1 MLLDLKLAVRQLL
14 KNPAFSAVTLLTL
27 ALCIGANTAIFSMVN
42 ALLLRPLPFPE
53 PTRIVE
59 IYNTFHKAGLDK
71 MPSNLVQYD
80 DYKHHA
86 ASFDSVGLLGLTT
99 AMVGEEGRA
108 ERVNGA
114 YGTAEMF
121 DILGL
126 KPVIGQVFTLRNSQV
141 GEEHVVVITESYWR
155 SQYHADPA
163 VLGAAIR
170 MDGETYHIIGVVPDA
185 LDAFDARMRFFR
197 PMSWKA
203 DALNPQGRF
212 ACYVPLFAHLKP
224 GVSAG
229 QALGEALA
237 IEKLYYDAAVP
248 GFKQF
253 LDRAGHRIAV
263 GLVQAEKVQP
273 IRSSL
278 VLLEGGAVFVLL
290 IGCVNIANLLLTR
303 ANGRQGELAVR
314 TALGASRWAIAR
326 QLLTESLVLTL
337 TGAVLGVALAW
348 TGIRVI
354 NRFSEKLLPNML
366 PFAVDGR
373 VLAFALALSV
383 VVGLLIGVLP
393 VIHTLRSDL
402 MALIHRS
409 SRSVSGSR
417 GVRALSSVLVTGQVA
432 VALVL
437 LVGAGL
443 LIHSFANA
451 LSVKPGFDP
460 ANVVTGHIAVPK
472 AYQTPDAGAD
482 LQRRIVAGMRQIP
495 DVDSVALATGVP
507 FQGGLGINALT
518 LKENTLASDSSQPGA
533 FQVGASVGYFQ
544 ALRIP
549 LLEGRFFDDRDPGAS
564 PATYVVD
571 ENFEKKYFPGAS
583 AVGKHFTFG
592 QIPKTAAE
600 WPVIIGVVRNVPHN
614 GVEDRSNQ
622 PFIYY
627 PMLKT
632 TPGELCLFVRSGRPT
647 ADLAGVVRAK
657 LQEVDPT
664 LPLFDTG
671 TLEAAIGGSFDN
683 RRAVMLLLGSF
694 AALALFLSMIGIYG
708 VLAYDVS
715 QRTREIGVRGA
726 IGASRGE
733 IIGLVMRQGIW
744 KTAVGLAIGLV
755 SAALLSHFMASMLF
769 DLKPTDPWA
778 YVVVSL
784 LLAGA
789 ATLASYLPARAA
801 AGIEPT
807 EALRFE

>member
-1 MLLDLKLAVRQLL
+1 MIPDIRFAIRQLL
-14 KNPAFSAVTLLTL
+14 KNPAFSTVTLLTL
-27 ALCIGANTAIFSMVN
+27 ALCIGANTAIFSMVY

-53 PTRIVE
+53 PNRIVE

-71 MPSNLVQYD
+71 MPSNPVQYD

-99 AMVGEEGRA
+99 AMVGEEGHT
-108 ERVNGA
+108 ERVPGA
-114 YGTAEMF
+114 YATAEMF
-121 DILGL
+121 EILGL
-126 KPVIGQVFTLRNSQV
+126 KPVIGQLFTLKNGQV
-141 GEEHVVVITESYWR
+141 GEEHVVDITEAYWR
-155 SQYHADPA
+155 SQYNADPA
-163 VLGAAIR
+163 VLDKTVR
-170 MDGETYHIIGVVPDA
+170 LDGDNYRIIGVVPDA
-185 LDAFDARMRFFR
+185 LNAFDARMRFIK
-197 PMSWKA
+197 PMAWKA

-212 ACYVPLFAHLKP
+212 ALYVPLYAHLKP
-224 GVSAG
+224 GVSAA
-229 QALGEALA
+229 QALDEALA
-237 IEKLYYDAAVP
+237 IEKRYYDAAPP
-248 GFKQF
+248 GFKNF
-253 LDRAGHRIAV
+253 LDRAGSKIAV

-273 IRSSL
+273 VRSSL
-278 VLLEGGAVFVLL
+278 VLLESGVAFVLL

-303 ANGRQGELAVR
+303 ANGRQSELAVR

-326 QLLTESLVLTL
+326 QLLIESLVLTL

-348 TGIRVI
+348 GALRII
-354 NRFSEKLLPNML
+354 NSFSAKLMPDML
-366 PFAVDGR
+366 PFSIDGR
-373 VLAFALALSV
+373 VLGFALALSI

-393 VIHTLRSDL
+393 VIHTLRSNL

-409 SRSVSGSR
+409 SRSVSGHR

-451 LSVKPGFDP
+451 LSVRPGFDP
-460 ANVVTGHIAVPK
+460 TNVVTGHIAVSK
-472 AYQTPDAGAD
+472 AYQKEDTGAD
-482 LQRRIVAGMRQIP
+482 LQRRVIAGMKQIP
-495 DVDSVALATGVP
+495 GVDDVALATGVP
-507 FQGGLGINALT
+507 FQGGLNINALT
-518 LKENTLASDSSQPGA
+518 LKENTLAKDSSQPGA

-544 ALRIP
+544 ALHIV
-549 LLEGRFFDDRDPGAS
+549 LLEGRFFEDRDPGAKQ
-564 PATYVVD
+564 AVYVVD
-571 ENFEKKYFPGAS
+571 ENFEKKYFPGTS

-592 QIPKTAAE
+592 QIPKTDAE
-600 WPVIIGVVRNVPHN
+600 WPIIIGVVRNVPHN

-632 TPGELCLFVRSGRPT
+632 TPGELCLFVRSSRPT
-647 ADLAGVVRAK
+647 ADLVAVVRAK
-657 LQEVDPT
+657 LLEIDPT

-671 TLEAAIGGSFDN
+671 TLEGAVNESFNN

-733 IIGLVMRQGIW
+733 IIGLIMRQGIW
-744 KTAVGLAIGLV
+744 RTGLGLVIGLV
-755 SAALLSHFMASMLF
+755 GAVLLSHYMASMLF
-769 DLKPTDPWA
+769 DLKPTDPLA
-778 YVVVSL
+778 YVAVSFVL
-784 LLAGA
+784 GA
-789 ATLASYLPARAA
+789 AAVLASYLPARAA
-801 AGIEPT
+801 AGIEPI
-807 EALRFE
+807 EALRSE